1 LHLGETIFSCDLER
15 AGFEQGRSMVR
26 ETEVQPNWRGVLAKI
41 PIFASFGG
49 SDLDRLA
56 ACAHERR
63 IRRGETLMRAGD
75 PGLSMMIVIAGEVR
89 VVLAGVSGHEQIVS
103 TLGPGSIFGEIALL
117 DGKPRTA
124 DVVAATNGKVLTIER
139 TAVLRLLEQHPEFGL
154 RLIEGLCGR
163 LRATLVQLE
172 SMVFQDV
179 ATRLAASLLGL
190 AQGKAP
196 RRLDITQAALGQLVG
211 ASREIVNKRLR
222 ALAAQGIVAL
232 SPGRILLLDEAR
244 LTQMIPVRVAG
255 A

>member
-1 LHLGETIFSCDLER
+1 
-15 AGFEQGRSMVR
+15 
-26 ETEVQPNWRGVLAKI
+26 
-41 PIFASFGG
+41 
-49 SDLDRLA
+49 
-56 ACAHERR
+56 
-63 IRRGETLMRAGD
+63 
-75 PGLSMMIVIAGEVR
+75 
-89 VVLAGVSGHEQIVS
+89 
-103 TLGPGSIFGEIALL
+103 
-117 DGKPRTA
+117 
-124 DVVAATNGKVLTIER
+124 
-139 TAVLRLLEQHPEFGL
+139 
-154 RLIEGLCGR
+154 
-163 LRATLVQLE
+163 
-172 SMVFQDV
+172 MVFQDV

>member
-1 LHLGETIFSCDLER
+1 MMALLRGSVRISTGSADGREVVLNTI
-15 AGFEQGRSMVR
+15 
-26 ETEVQPNWRGVLAKI
+26 T
-41 PIFASFGG
+41 
-49 SDLDRLA
+49 
-56 ACAHERR
+56 
-63 IRRGETLMRAGD
+63 
-75 PGLSMMIVIAGEVR
+75 AGEV
-89 VVLAGVSGHEQIVS
+89 
-103 TLGPGSIFGEIALL
+103 FGEIALL

-139 TAVLRLLEQHPEFGL
+139 AAVLRLLEQHPEFGL